1 MLCRVSLLGL
11 LLFAGCAST
20 TVDGGTDDNVDAARI
35 DAPPG
40 DIDAPPGTIDAPPV
54 PIDARVIDAPT
65 TQTITL
71 SQGPTTITAD
81 NSLAC
86 TQTATGYTSENSY
99 YRAFRLAD
107 HGVNTAFTATRV
119 DFGVENAVSGTGGS
133 QSVQVKLYTVSGAF
147 PAGVLTQIAGQIVTV
162 NNTTTGITIPVTMS
176 PAGVA
181 AAGSTLVAEVYVP
194 DGRPVGNTFFIGSNT
209 AAETGPS
216 YIRAPDCSATN
227 PVTFASTGNPG
238 VHIVLT
244 VTGTY

>member
-1 MLCRVSLLGL
+1 MLRRVSLLAL
-11 LLFAGCAST
+11 VSIAGCASA

-54 PIDARVIDAPT
+54 PIDAPAI
-65 TQTITL
+65 QTITL

-119 DFGVENAVSGTGGS
+119 DLGVENAVSGTGGS

-162 NNTTTGITIPVTMS
+162 NNTTSGITIPVTMS
-176 PAGVA
+176 PPGVA